1 MKVAVI
7 GGGAAGF
14 FSAFSSKEHHPN
26 AEVFLYEKSDK
37 ILSKVKISGGG
48 RCNVTHA
55 CFQPSAL
62 SKFSPRGAKS
72 LKKAF
77 IVFQPKDTIKW
88 FSDRGVALK
97 TESDNRIFPISNN
110 SQTIVDCFLR
120 ELQIKKIELIK
131 NARILEIIPNINGY
145 YLCFKNHKILF
156 DKVIIASG
164 GSAKSRGF
172 DWLKNLGHHII
183 APIPSLFT
191 FNMPNESITKL
202 MGVVVDN
209 ATVRIQGTKLE
220 YQGPVLI
227 THWGMSGPGI
237 LKLSSWGARFLH
249 DRNYECNVQ
258 INWISIKNEED
269 VFHFFLEMF
278 DSLKRKKMANANPF
292 SLPSRIWLY
301 FLDRLQIS
309 PNSIWLDLSK
319 KNLNRLVNIL
329 LNDVYVVS
337 GKTTFKEEF
346 VICGGVSMDDVQV
359 NTMESKVCPNIY
371 FAGEVLNIDGI
382 TGGFN
387 FQSAWT
393 TGFIAGKLE

>member
-1 MKVAVI
+1 MKVAII

-26 AEVFLYEKSDK
+26 AEIFLYEKSDK

-62 SKFSPRGAKS
+62 SKFYPRGAKS

-77 IVFQPKDTIKW
+77 KFFQPRDTIKW
-88 FSDRGVALK
+88 FSDRDVALK
-97 TESDNRIFPISNN
+97 TESDNRMFPISDN

-131 NARILEIIPNINGY
+131 NARIIKIIPNINGY
-145 YLCFKNHKILF
+145 YLCFKNHKIYF

-164 GSAKSRGF
+164 GSSKSRGF

-183 APIPSLFT
+183 SPIPSLFT

-202 MGVVVDN
+202 MGVVVKN
-209 ATVRIQGTKLE
+209 AKVRIQGTKLE

-237 LKLSSWGARFLH
+237 LKLSSWGAKFLH
-249 DRNYECNVQ
+249 ERNYEFNVQ
-258 INWISIKNEED
+258 INWISIKSEQD
-269 VFHFFLEMF
+269 VFYFFSEKF

-292 SLPSRIWLY
+292 SLPNRIWLY
-301 FLDRLQIS
+301 FLDKLHIC
-309 PNSIWLDLSK
+309 PNSIWSDLSK
-319 KNLNRLVNIL
+319 KNINRLINIL
-329 LNDVYVVS
+329 LNDVYEVS

-346 VICGGVSMDDVQV
+346 VTCGGVSMEDVEE
-359 NTMESKVCPNIY
+359 NTMQSKVCPNIY